1 MSQSSTASSSTP
13 AVESPA
19 GVSRPAID
27 TTSLLAEARDVLPEA
42 VSLRRRI
49 HAEPELGLDLPKT
62 QATVLD
68 ALADL
73 DLVVSTGRDVSSV
86 VATMTGDAEGPTL
99 LLRADMDALP
109 MPEDTGVDFASTT
122 DGVMHAC
129 GHDAHVAMLVGAAK
143 LLHARRRD
151 LKGTVKLLFQPG
163 EEGYHG
169 ARRCIDE
176 GVLTGPEVDGAFA
189 IHVSPNL
196 ASGRLATRA
205 GPFMASEDTVRVRIG
220 GKGGHAS
227 SPHLAT
233 DPVPVAAELVLALQ
247 SMVGRTVDAFDP
259 AVLTIAR
266 IAAGTTSNVI
276 PEHADIEGTL
286 RTVSE
291 KTRERVQS
299 GIHRVAHHVAAAHDC
314 EAEVNLIHGY
324 PVTVNDGGFV
334 GFVREVLHDL
344 VGPPNVT
351 EMRSPVMG
359 AEDWSYVL
367 QEVPGC
373 MAFLGVCPPDAK
385 PATAAACHSNRMRL
399 DEDAMAV
406 GIATHAAVALAY
418 LSQPGVP
425 ARRR

>member
-1 MSQSSTASSSTP
+1 MSQSSTVRSGRA
-13 AVESPA
+13 A
-19 GVSRPAID
+19 RPGID
-27 TTSLLAEARDVLPEA
+27 ATSVLGDARDVLPEA
-42 VSLRRRI
+42 VSVRRKI

-62 QATVLD
+62 QAAVLD
-68 ALADL
+68 ALDDL
-73 DLVVSTGRDVSSV
+73 DLVVKTGDTVSSV
-86 VATMTGDAEGPTL
+86 VATMAGDADGPTL

-109 MPEDTGVDFASTT
+109 MPEDTGLDFASTT
-122 DGVMHAC
+122 AGVMHAC

-143 LLHARRRD
+143 ILHNRRRD

-169 ARRCIDE
+169 ARVCMEE
-176 GVLTGPEVDGAFA
+176 GLLSDPDVDGAFA
-189 IHVSPNL
+189 IHITPNL
-196 ASGRLATRA
+196 ASGRLATRP
-205 GPFMASEDTVRVRIG
+205 GPFMASADTVHVRID

-247 SMVGRTVDAFDP
+247 SMIGRTVDAFDP

-276 PEHADIEGTL
+276 PETAEVEGTL

-291 KTRERVQS
+291 KTRERVHG

-314 EAEVNLIHGY
+314 DAEVELTKGY
-324 PVTVNDGGFV
+324 PVTVNDNGFV
-334 GFVREVLHDL
+334 GFARDVFHDL
-344 VGPPNVT
+344 VGPANVT
-351 EMRSPVMG
+351 DMKSPVMG

-367 QEVPGC
+367 QKVPGC
-373 MAFLGVCPPDAK
+373 MAFLGVCPPDTK

-406 GIATHAAVALAY
+406 GIAAHVAVALSY
-418 LSQPGVP
+418 LS
-425 ARRR
+425 

>member
-1 MSQSSTASSSTP
+1 MSRSSGVSSGRAGSGGAGSGGAASPGIDTASVRS
-13 AVESPA
+13 
-19 GVSRPAID
+19 
-27 TTSLLAEARDVLPEA
+27 EARDVLPEA
-42 VSLRRRI
+42 VSVRRKI

-62 QATVLD
+62 QSTVLE
-68 ALADL
+68 ALAEL
-73 DLVVSTGRDVSSV
+73 DLVVETGHELSSI
-86 VATMTGDAEGPTL
+86 VATITGDAEGPTL

-109 MPEDTGVDFASTT
+109 MPEDTDLDFASTT

-143 LLHARRRD
+143 ILYGRRQA
-151 LKGTVKLLFQPG
+151 LQGTVKLLFQPG

-169 ARRCIDE
+169 ARSCIEE
-176 GVLTGPEVDGAFA
+176 GVLSGPDVDGAFA
-189 IHVSPNL
+189 IHITPNL
-196 ASGRLATRA
+196 ASGRLATRP
-205 GPFMASEDTVRVRIG
+205 GPFMASADTVQVRVE

-227 SPHLAT
+227 SPHLAI

-247 SMVGRTVDAFDP
+247 SMIGRTVDAFDP

-276 PEHADIEGTL
+276 PEHAEIEGTL

-291 KTRERVQS
+291 KTREQVHG

-314 EAEVNLIHGY
+314 DARVELVTGY
-324 PVTVNDGGFV
+324 PVTVNDDGFA
-334 GFVREVLHDL
+334 GFVRDVFHDL
-344 VGPPNVT
+344 VGAANVT
-351 EMRSPVMG
+351 DMKSPVMG

-385 PATAAACHSNRMRL
+385 PATAAACHSNRMQL

-406 GIATHAAVALAY
+406 GIAAHVAVALSY
-418 LSQPGVP
+418 LS
-425 ARRR
+425 